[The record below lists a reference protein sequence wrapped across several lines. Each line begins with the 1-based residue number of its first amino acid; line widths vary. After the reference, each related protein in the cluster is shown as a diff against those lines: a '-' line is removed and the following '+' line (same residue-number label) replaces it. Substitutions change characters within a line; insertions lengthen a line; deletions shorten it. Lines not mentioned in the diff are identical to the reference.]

1 MREDDQLPS
10 KGLQWVATPWPWYVR
25 RAKGQQALVGE
36 PTVKADRD
44 QGRGGSEAE
53 DIARGLGGT
62 KSGNGWSCRCPAHD
76 DAEASLSVSVGRD
89 GRTLLNCFAGCEFD
103 DIVRELEHRGLWS
116 KRGNGSDQKRKA
128 NGSSAPRGEPVA
140 SFPYRDRDGTL
151 LYYIDKYEPKRF
163 LTRPKGV
170 EHHVLYR
177 WPELV
182 AAGPDAT
189 LFVCEGE
196 KDADRVRSLGLTATT
211 VAHGNW
217 KGVDVADVAGRDVWV
232 LEDADKAGVKRALA
246 AAQALHDVAKTIR
259 IVRLPGHERTAD
271 KDGKDVSDWLDE
283 DHDDAEL
290 LDACF
295 AAPEW
300 EPPPADGLVTTAASD
315 LEIRAIEWLWP
326 DRFALGKIGLIAGL
340 PDMGKG
346 QIAAFLAAAV
356 TSKVPLPVN
365 EGTAVQGSVVWF
377 NAEDAQEDTI
387 VPRLVAVGADLK
399 RVHFV
404 TAARADGRERSFSL
418 VTDLPMLRA
427 KVEEIG
433 DVALVIIDPVSAY
446 LGVGKVDSRQA
457 TDVRGVLTPLKEM
470 AEDFHISV
478 IGIAHFNKKDDVKS
492 ALLRVSDSIAYVA
505 AARSVYA
512 VLDDPDDRS
521 NKLFVK
527 AKNNLARDMM
537 ALRYNFSAKTVG
549 HDAKLGKDIVAPFV
563 TWHPEHVIVTANDA
577 MNAADGRSG
586 DAKREAQEF
595 LLDLLTAGPV
605 KADDL
610 FEGAKQ
616 EGISKATLRR
626 AKKDLGI
633 RSRKQTGVMDGE
645 WFWALAGTK
654 VKPEGGQGR

>member
-1 MREDDQLPS
+1 M
-10 KGLQWVATPWPWYVR
+10 T
-25 RAKGQQALVGE
+25 
-36 PTVKADRD
+36 
-44 QGRGGSEAE
+44 SEAE
-53 DIARGLGGT
+53 NIARGLGG
-62 KSGNGWSCRCPAHD
+62 KEYRNGWKCRCPAHD
-76 DAEASLSVSVGRD
+76 DTDPSLSVSEGP
-89 GRTLLNCFAGCEFD
+89 GGKTLLRCHAGCEQE
-103 DIVRELEHRGLWS
+103 DIIRELERRGLW
-116 KRGNGSDQKRKA
+116 KNGHGGGRARTNGSGAPKGKRVK
-128 NGSSAPRGEPVA
+128 RYE
-140 SFPYRDRDGTL
+140 YKHRDGTHA
-151 LYYIDKYEPKRF
+151 YYIDRYAEPKDFR
-163 LTRPKGV
+163 RDPRGA
-170 EHHVLYR
+170 EPNVLYR

-189 LFVCEGE
+189 LFFCEGE
-196 KDADRVRSLGLTATT
+196 KDADRVASLGFCATT
-211 VAHGNW
+211 VANGGW
-217 KGVDVADVAGRDVWV
+217 GGVDVSDCADRDVII
-232 LEDADKAGVKRALA
+232 LEDADEPGVKKALA
-246 AAQALHDVAKTIR
+246 AAQKLRGAAKSIR
-259 IVRLPGHERTAD
+259 VVRLPGHERTE
-271 KDGKDVSDWLDE
+271 KKHGKDVSDWLDE
-283 DHDDAEL
+283 GHTDDEL
-290 LDACF
+290 VEASF
-295 AAPEW
+295 AAPLW
-300 EPPPADGLVTTAASD
+300 TPPPADGLVTTAASD
-315 LEIRAIEWLWP
+315 LEMRAVEWLWP

-356 TSKVPLPVN
+356 TNNIALPCN

-387 VPRLVAVGADLK
+387 LPRLVAAGADPK
-399 RVHFV
+399 RVYFV
-404 TAARADGRERSFSL
+404 NSVRVDGKEKSFSL
-418 VTDLPMLRA
+418 VTDLQMLRA
-427 KVEEIG
+427 KIEEIG
-433 DVALVIIDPVSAY
+433 DVALVIVDPISAY

-457 TDVRGVLTPLKEM
+457 TDVRGVLTPIKEM
-470 AEDFHISV
+470 VEELRVALV
-478 IGIAHFNKKDDVKS
+478 GIAHFNKKDDVKS